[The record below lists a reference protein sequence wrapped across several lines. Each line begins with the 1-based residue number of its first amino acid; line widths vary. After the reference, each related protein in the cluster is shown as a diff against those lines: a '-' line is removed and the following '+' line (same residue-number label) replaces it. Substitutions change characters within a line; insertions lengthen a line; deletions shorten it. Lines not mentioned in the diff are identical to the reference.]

1 MKPVDTGMDDAP
13 VSGSVFRVG
22 TPLSDKVVPL
32 LHFNQSTQ
40 SHPKNQRGHAPSN
53 THTDKYINCSSP
65 QARMRKLS
73 RVRIL
78 DPNLSL
84 LYSYCCFK
92 FDFFDGEALARNV
105 VFIARASSQTVE
117 TRPKFIQSCIST
129 KSFESMLENIGHSEN
144 ADTHFTLTNWER
156 NKI

>member
-32 LHFNQSTQ
+32 LHFNQSIISSLKSTRPRTIKHTQ
-40 SHPKNQRGHAPSN
+40 
-53 THTDKYINCSSP
+53 ISP
-65 QARMRKLS
+65 QARMRRLS
-73 RVRIL
+73 WVRIL
-78 DPNLSL
+78 DPNHSL
-84 LYSYCCFK
+84 LCRYCCFK

-105 VFIARASSQTVE
+105 VFIARARSQTVE